1 MSSVKSHALPL
12 QCFLHSQTGTKKIEI
27 FMLYNSSNI
36 KKKKYIHKDL
46 LRTQIFSVSLK
57 WNSYLLYSWCVGSM
71 LTKRIELTLEQSNLF
86 LGQDKVSPLL
96 KSKIVGK
103 EGGYLVNTGYLL
115 IERERETDR
124 QTDRQ
129 TELMMSVK
137 QYLVPNMTKVN
148 NM

>member
-1 MSSVKSHALPL
+1 
-12 QCFLHSQTGTKKIEI
+12 
-27 FMLYNSSNI
+27 
-36 KKKKYIHKDL
+36 
-46 LRTQIFSVSLK
+46 
-57 WNSYLLYSWCVGSM
+57 M

-129 TELMMSVK
+129 TELIMSVK